1 MGKSNKT
8 MLKRFAV
15 FVLIISLLV
24 FPFVLNNKA
33 QAAPHTVISD
43 QLSRLE
49 VSLNANHTITF
60 TLASAWDAS
69 EALTLD
75 FVDGDGF
82 DTTGFANT
90 EPEDF
95 DIRWGGSGGTEKTI
109 VDSVSCAANSIAIT
123 TADTTNDTFVF
134 TLCAGST
141 ASGANEIIEI

>member
-1 MGKSNKT
+1 MGKSKKS
-8 MLKRFAV
+8 MLKRFLI
-15 FVLIISLLV
+15 FVSIISLLV

-82 DTTGFANT
+82 DTTEFANT

-109 VDSVSCAANSIAIT
+109 VASGGCAANSIEIT
-123 TADTTNDTFVF
+123 TVNTTTDTFTF
-134 TLCAGST
+134 TLCAGCYFY
-141 ASGANEIIEI
+141 

>member
-49 VSLNANHTITF
+49 VSLDANHTITF
-60 TLASAWDAS
+60 DLASAWNAT
-69 EALTLD
+69 ETLVID

-82 DTTGFANT
+82 STAGFANT
-90 EPEDF
+90 EAEDY
-95 DIRWGGSGGTEKTI
+95 DITWEGAEKT
-109 VDSVSCAANSIAIT
+109 
-123 TADTTNDTFVF
+123 
-134 TLCAGST
+134 
-141 ASGANEIIEI
+141 